1 MCVFCIPLTI
11 PGEGPRW
18 FFPRIKFILKSTA
31 FQQGYTIRLPR
42 PLPYLNLPCGFPPC
56 SYSGKGWQK
65 GEPCRRRGASH
76 SRSGSTC
83 RIASLRYNLVDFP
96 PSGPVFPP
104 TPRPSLPHFHDLFLG
119 LFPSLVASGSL
130 FQSGSH
136 LSAFVF
142 IHQFRNFST
151 WELYISTH
159 EGTFWCLHL

>member
-11 PGEGPRW
+11 LGEGPRW

-31 FQQGYTIRLPR
+31 FPQGYTIRLPR

-76 SRSGSTC
+76 SQSGSSC

-96 PSGPVFPP
+96 ALFSL
-104 TPRPSLPHFHDLFLG
+104 LPHGPFSLTFMISFLGSFPHWWPLDPFSSVGATSLHLFL
-119 LFPSLVASGSL
+119 
-130 FQSGSH
+130 
-136 LSAFVF
+136 F
-142 IHQFRNFST
+142 IS
-151 WELYISTH
+151 S
-159 EGTFWCLHL
+159 GTFPLGNYTFLPMKASFGVSISR